1 MFIHISK
8 SETGSNIG
16 SCGAL
21 VNYLEK
27 ENRLVE
33 NISDSEKWFNGRS
46 KDILP
51 HEVRMA
57 IDANIAK
64 LSRDDGKFYLI
75 NISPSQKEIAFLL
88 ERFGEQEAKFQLK
101 EFALKVMDAYAKNFH
116 RERINGQ
123 ADLLWFAKWE
133 KNRYYGHQDNAVISG
148 QKKRG
153 ELKEGHQFHIQ
164 IIVSRKDITN
174 KIKLSPQNTSRGRNK
189 SHSQKLGQFDRRA
202 FKESGELLF
211 DKMFSYDRGLKE
223 TFQFSNSVK
232 NGNLQERRQ
241 VDRILQFSKGR
252 DELGADIFRDLFAG
266 KSQALDM
273 VANLLSGTSLPSE
286 GMERSLTR
294 RRKKRKGKRIGRS

>member
-8 SETGSNIG
+8 SETGNNTG
-16 SCGAL
+16 SCGTL

-27 ENRLVE
+27 ENRMLE
-33 NISDSEKWFNGRS
+33 NLSDSEKWFNGNS
-46 KDILP
+46 DAILP

-88 ERFGEQEAKFQLK
+88 ERFGEQGVKLQLK
-101 EFALKVMDAYAKNFH
+101 EYALKMMDAYAINFH
-116 RERINGQ
+116 REGIGGQ

-133 KNRYYGHQDNAVISG
+133 KNRYYGHQDKAVIRG
-148 QKKRG
+148 ERLRG

-174 KIKLSPQNTSRGRNK
+174 KIKLSPQNTSWGRNK

-223 TFQFSNSVK
+223 TFQFSNGLK
-232 NGNLQERRQ
+232 NGSLQERKQIDQ
-241 VDRILQFSKGR
+241 VVQFSKGR
-252 DELGADIFRDLFAG
+252 DEWRADQFRELLAG
-266 KSQALDM
+266 KSQSLEL
-273 VANLLSGTSLPSE
+273 VSNLLSVDAVPFE
-286 GMERSLTR
+286 GMERSLIR
-294 RRKKRKGKRIGRS
+294 KRKKRKGKWLGRS

>member
-8 SETGSNIG
+8 SETGSNTG

-33 NISDSEKWFNGRS
+33 NLSESEKWFNGNS
-46 KDILP
+46 DAILP

-57 IDANIAK
+57 IDANVAK
-64 LSRDDGKFYLI
+64 LSRVDGKFYLI

-88 ERFGEQEAKFQLK
+88 ERFGDQEAKLQLK
-101 EFALKVMDAYAKNFH
+101 EFALKVMDAYAKNFY
-116 RERINGQ
+116 REGINGQ

-133 KNRYYGHQDNAVISG
+133 KNRYYGHQDKAVIRG
-148 QKKRG
+148 DKMRG
-153 ELKEGHQFHIQ
+153 ELKEGHQYHIQ

-202 FKESGELLF
+202 FKESSELLF
-211 DKMFSYDRGLKE
+211 DKLFGYDRGLQE

-232 NGNLQERRQ
+232 NGSLQERRQ
-241 VDRILQFSKGR
+241 IDQVVQFAKGR
-252 DELGADIFRDLFAG
+252 DAWRADSFRELFAG
-266 KSQALDM
+266 KSQAIELVSD
-273 VANLLSGTSLPSE
+273 LLSVEIVSSE

-294 RRKKRKGKRIGRS
+294 RRKKRKGKRLGRS

>member
-1 MFIHISK
+1 MFINISK
-8 SETGSNIG
+8 SETGTNTG

-27 ENRLVE
+27 ENRLVS
-33 NISDSEKWFNGRS
+33 NISESEKWFNGNS
-46 KDILP
+46 NAILP

-88 ERFGEQEAKFQLK
+88 ERFGEQGAKLRLK
-101 EFALKVMDAYAKNFH
+101 EFAVKVMDAYAMNFH
-116 RERINGQ
+116 REGISGQ
-123 ADLLWFAKWE
+123 ANLLWFAKWE
-133 KNRYYGHQDNAVISG
+133 KNRYYGHRDKAVISG
-148 QKKRG
+148 EKMRG

-174 KIKLSPQNTSRGRNK
+174 RIKLSPQNTSRGKNK

-211 DKMFSYDRGLKE
+211 DRMFSYDRGLKE
-223 TFQFSNSVK
+223 TFQFSNSIK
-232 NGNLQERRQ
+232 NGSIKERRKI
-241 VDRILQFSKGR
+241 DHTLQFSISSDG
-252 DELGADIFRDLFAG
+252 LGADRFRELLFG
-266 KSQALDM
+266 KSSSMELIS
-273 VANLLSGTSLPSE
+273 NLLSLDTVPSD
-286 GMERSLTR
+286 GMESPFRRKRKRR
-294 RRKKRKGKRIGRS
+294 RRKRLGRT

>member
-1 MFIHISK
+1 MFINISK
-8 SETGSNIG
+8 SETGSNTG

-33 NISDSEKWFNGRS
+33 NLSDSEKWFNGNS
-46 KDILP
+46 DAIFP

-57 IDANIAK
+57 IDTNIAK
-64 LSRDDGKFYLI
+64 LSRADGKFYLI

-88 ERFGEQEAKFQLK
+88 ERFGEQKTKLQLK
-101 EFALKVMDAYAKNFH
+101 EFAVKVMDAYARNFQ
-116 RERINGQ
+116 RDGINGQ

-133 KNRYYGHQDNAVISG
+133 KNRYYGHQDKEVING
-148 QKKRG
+148 QKKHG

-174 KIKLSPQNTSRGRNK
+174 KIKLSPQNTSRGKNK

-211 DKMFSYDRGLKE
+211 DKLFSYNRGLKE
-223 TFQFSNSVK
+223 AFQFSNSVK
-232 NGNLQERRQ
+232 NGSLQERRQ
-241 VDRILQFSKGR
+241 IDRILQFSKGR
-252 DELGADIFRDLFAG
+252 DELGADSFRDLIAG
-266 KSQALDM
+266 KSQAMDLD
-273 VANLLSGTSLPSE
+273 ANLLSVETVPSE
-286 GMERSLTR
+286 GMERSLSIW
-294 RRKKRKGKRIGRS
+294 RKKRKGKRLGRS

>member
-1 MFIHISK
+1 MFINISK
-8 SETGSNIG
+8 SETGSNTG

-27 ENRLVE
+27 ENRFVANL
-33 NISDSEKWFNGRS
+33 SDSEKWFNGNS
-46 KDILP
+46 DAILP

-75 NISPSQKEIAFLL
+75 NINPSQKEIAFLL
-88 ERFGEQEAKFQLK
+88 ECFGEQGAKLQLK
-101 EFALKVMDAYAKNFH
+101 EFAVKVMDAYAKNFH
-116 RERINGQ
+116 REGICGQ

-133 KNRYYGHQDNAVISG
+133 KNRYYGHQDKAVISG

-174 KIKLSPQNTSRGRNK
+174 RIKLSPQNTSRGRNK

-202 FKESGELLF
+202 FKESGEIIF
-211 DKMFSYDRGLKE
+211 DKMFGYDRGLKE
-223 TFQFSNSVK
+223 TFQFSNGLK
-232 NGNLQERRQ
+232 NGNLQERSQ
-241 VDRILQFSKGR
+241 IDHILQFSKNN
-252 DELGADIFRDLFAG
+252 DELKADRFRELLFG
-266 KSQALDM
+266 KSSSMELIS
-273 VANLLSGTSLPSE
+273 NLLSLDTVPSD
-286 GMERSLTR
+286 GMESSFRRKRKR
-294 RRKKRKGKRIGRS
+294 RRGKRLGR

>member
-1 MFIHISK
+1 MFINISK
-8 SETGSNIG
+8 SETGSNTG

-33 NISDSEKWFNGRS
+33 NLSESEKWFNGHS
-46 KDILP
+46 GAILP

-88 ERFGEQEAKFQLK
+88 ERFGEPGAKLQLK
-101 EFALKVMDAYAKNFH
+101 EFAGKVMDAYARNFH
-116 RERINGQ
+116 REGIGGQ

-133 KNRYYGHQDNAVISG
+133 KNRYYGHQDKAVI
-148 QKKRG
+148 RG
-153 ELKEGHQFHIQ
+153 EKLRGEIKEGHQFHIQ

-174 KIKLSPQNTSRGRNK
+174 RIKLSPQNTSRGRNK
-189 SHSQKLGQFDRRA
+189 SHSQKLGQFDRKA

-211 DKMFSYDRGLKE
+211 DRMFSYDRGLKE
-223 TFQFSNSVK
+223 TFKFSNGLK

-241 VDRILQFSKGR
+241 IDRILQFSKGR
-252 DELGADIFRDLFAG
+252 DELGADSFRELFAG
-266 KSQALDM
+266 KSQALDL
-273 VANLLSGTSLPSE
+273 VANLLSDTSLASE
-286 GMERSLTR
+286 GMERSLQR
-294 RRKKRKGKRIGRS
+294 RRKKRKGKRIDRS